1 MGNYR
6 DRQDLLVLA
15 LPRGGVPVAYE
26 LAEALR
32 APMGAIASGGI
43 RVLNDDLVSYLHIS
57 EETLEQVV
65 AMEQKELER
74 REQAYRG
81 GRPSEPG
88 MVYALSP

>member
-1 MGNYR
+1 MENYR

-32 APMGAIASGGI
+32 APM
-43 RVLNDDLVSYLHIS
+43 DLMLVRKLGTPGQR
-57 EETLEQVV
+57 EL

-74 REQAYRG
+74 REQATVVVAR
-81 GRPSEPG
+81 
-88 MVYALSP
+88 LSREWFTRYLRESHR